1 MPAVKN
7 TARRRTGRKSCV
19 SPTCNQGT
27 DERAGGRMFS
37 WLGRQAGGRGGTGA
51 DPVQT
56 VTGGL
61 RSLYQRKVLPL
72 EEAYRFHEFH
82 SPALEDADFE
92 NKPMILLVGQYS
104 TGKTTFIR

>member
-1 MPAVKN
+1 MGSELGTGTERAN
-7 TARRRTGRKSCV
+7 AGHRRA
-19 SPTCNQGT
+19 
-27 DERAGGRMFS
+27 AGGRMFS